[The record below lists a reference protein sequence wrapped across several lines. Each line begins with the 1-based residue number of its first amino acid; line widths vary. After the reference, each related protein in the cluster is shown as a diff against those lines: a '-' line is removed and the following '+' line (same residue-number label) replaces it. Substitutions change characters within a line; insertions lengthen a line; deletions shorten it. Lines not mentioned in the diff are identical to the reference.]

1 MLYWTDGLVSFTGGT
16 LLDGATISGRVTTAA
31 GQGLRNA
38 TVTIIDTA
46 GTRRTTVTSSFGAY
60 QFEGLEV
67 GRDYLLTVTSKRYR
81 FATRTVNLTE
91 NLSDVNLVGL
101 E

>member
-1 MLYWTDGLVSFTGGT
+1 
-16 LLDGATISGRVTTAA
+16 
-31 GQGLRNA
+31 RNA

-67 GRDYLLTVTSKRYR
+67 GRDYLLTVSSKRFR
-81 FATRTVNLTE
+81 FSSELVNLNG
-91 NLSDVNLVGL
+91 NLSEVNLVGL

>member
-1 MLYWTDGLVSFTGGT
+1 
-16 LLDGATISGRVTTAA
+16 
-31 GQGLRNA
+31 QGLRNA

-60 QFEGLEV
+60 QFEGLET
-67 GRDYLLTVTSKRYR
+67 GRDYLLTVTSKRFR
-81 FATRTVNLTE
+81 FATQTVSLNG
-91 NLSDVNLVGL
+91 NLSDVNLIGL